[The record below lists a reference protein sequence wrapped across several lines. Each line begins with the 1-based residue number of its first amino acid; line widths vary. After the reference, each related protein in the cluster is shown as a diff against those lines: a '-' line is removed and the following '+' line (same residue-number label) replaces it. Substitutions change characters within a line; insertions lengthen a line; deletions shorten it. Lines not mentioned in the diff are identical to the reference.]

1 MVVNSERGLMGNSAI
16 PRAQGLAL
24 VWMKQFSGGIAA
36 NPAMY
41 QLTPADAANLQN
53 VVQTFEDALRVATA
67 PSTRTSSAVM
77 AKDYARN
84 LAEQLCQSYYSLIK
98 INAGITDADKVAI
111 GVRPV
116 NRTRTKINCPATSP
130 VVNILGCTPGVQTLM
145 FRDSIQDTQRG
156 KPFGATFLE
165 LVVAVGD
172 QINNPLDAARPAG
185 LHTRSPISVTFDQVD
200 VGKRAT
206 YYARWVSRRG
216 ETGPWSLPTS
226 MSVAA

>member
-1 MVVNSERGLMGNSAI
+1 VERKSQARAAAEARCRVV
-16 PRAQGLAL
+16 AQQIRL
-24 VWMKQFSGGIAA
+24 
-36 NPAMY
+36 
-41 QLTPADAANLQN
+41 
-53 VVQTFEDALRVATA
+53 
-67 PSTRTSSAVM
+67 
-77 AKDYARN
+77 
-84 LAEQLCQSYYSLIK
+84 
-98 INAGITDADKVAI
+98 NAGVADADKVAI

-130 VVNILGCTPGVQTLM
+130 VVNILGCTPGVQMLM

-185 LHTRSPISVTFDQVD
+185 LHTRSPISVTFDQAD

-206 YYARWVSRRG
+206 YYGRWVSRRG